1 MEKIGLI
8 IWSVRFFFVSLQR
21 KTIKTIDNMEGITVQ
36 KLASLLMQEIAKGNG
51 KKKVMLSNDDEG
63 NGYHEMFFGVT
74 DIDGDMAST
83 LESMPYML
91 PHGVNAENIS
101 DYVILG

>member
-1 MEKIGLI
+1 
-8 IWSVRFFFVSLQR
+8 
-21 KTIKTIDNMEGITVQ
+21 MEGITIE
-36 KLASLLMQEIAKGNG
+36 KLVPILMGEIAKGNG

-74 DIDGDMAST
+74 DIDGNMASM
-83 LESMPYML
+83 LEAMPYML
-91 PHGVNAENIS
+91 PYGVNVENVS

>member
-1 MEKIGLI
+1 
-8 IWSVRFFFVSLQR
+8 
-21 KTIKTIDNMEGITVQ
+21 MEGITVQ

-74 DIDGDMAST
+74 DIDGNMASMF
-83 LESMPYML
+83 EAMSYML
-91 PHGVNAENIS
+91 PYGVNAENIS
-101 DYVILG
+101 NYVILG

>member
-1 MEKIGLI
+1 MHRE
-8 IWSVRFFFVSLQR
+8 
-21 KTIKTIDNMEGITVQ
+21 TIKTIDNMEGITVE

-51 KKKVMLSNDDEG
+51 KKRVMLSNDDEG

-74 DIDGDMAST
+74 DIDGDMASMF
-83 LESMPYML
+83 EAMSHML
-91 PHGVNAENIS
+91 PYGVNAEDVS